1 MRPAAL
7 WASLLA
13 VVVGA
18 VALLAINLGL
28 GNSPVLGLDLQGG
41 VSVILA
47 PTETAADDD
56 LLVVR
61 DLIRDELERLGIAE
75 PDVRVESSNIVVDLP
90 GVRDQRQ
97 AVDAVDVAGIV
108 TLRPVMQ
115 CVAGPPAEE
124 PADEPAEEP
133 GGEPTGFRRTAP
145 DPDPEPEPGTE
156 TDPDDLDELL
166 DPAAPPAPGEE
177 DVLPVLGSAE
187 NCVVGPVGGTGE
199 VFSRGSASPTL
210 EPQAGWGVSVDLQ
223 GEGEATWNL
232 LASQCFNRSASCPSG
247 QLAIVLDDVIQSA
260 PVVNAPS
267 FAGSVSITGNFT
279 EEEARAL
286 SRVLNRGAF
295 PVDVEAQS
303 VETVSPALGGD
314 TLRAA
319 VIAGLVGAAGI
330 ILLMAV
336 YYRRLSVVAIGGLLV
351 WATAMYS
358 AAIFVSEWTNYA
370 LSLAG
375 ATGII
380 IAIGLAVDSYVVLF
394 ERLKDELRS
403 GRSPRNAAPRAFD
416 RSWRTIIS
424 ANVMSLLAS
433 VILFVLSVGSVRG
446 FALYLGLTTV
456 TNLIVY
462 ALFARPAL
470 VLVSGSRFL
479 DRGRPVGTTEQP
491 SEQAGAT
498 A

>member
-1 MRPAAL
+1 MKPAAL
-7 WASLLA
+7 WASLIA
-13 VVVGA
+13 VVAISAG
-18 VALLAINLGL
+18 LLALNLGR
-28 GNSPVLGLDLQGG
+28 GNTPVLGLDLQGG

-47 PTETAADDD
+47 PTEAADSDD
-56 LLVVR
+56 LIVIR
-61 DLIRDELERLGIAE
+61 DLIRDELESLGIAE

-108 TLRPVMQ
+108 TLRPVLR
-115 CVAGPPAEE
+115 CV
-124 PADEPAEEP
+124 
-133 GGEPTGFRRTAP
+133 PTG
-145 DPDPEPEPGTE
+145 TE
-156 TDPDDLDELL
+156 LP
-166 DPAAPPAPGEE
+166 PGENGVD
-177 DVLPVLGSAE
+177 DVLPVLGE
-187 NCVVGPVGGTGE
+187 GQDCVVGAVGGTGE
-199 VFSRGSASPTL
+199 VFARGSASPTL
-210 EPQAGWGVSVDLQ
+210 EPQQGWGVSVDLR
-223 GEGEATWNL
+223 GEGEAIWNQ
-232 LASQCFNRSASCPSG
+232 LASQCFNRTGSCPSG

-267 FAGSVSITGNFT
+267 FVGAVSITGNFT
-279 EEEARAL
+279 EDEARGL

-319 VIAGLVGAAGI
+319 IIAGLVGAAAI
-330 ILLMAV
+330 MTLMVV
-336 YYRRLSVVAIGGLLV
+336 YYRRLSLLAISGLVV
-351 WATAMYS
+351 WASAMYS
-358 AAIFVSEWTNYA
+358 AAVFVSDRTNYA

-380 IAIGLAVDSYVVLF
+380 VAIGLAVDSYVVLF
-394 ERLKDELRS
+394 ERLKDELRA

-462 ALFARPAL
+462 AMFARPAL
-470 VLVSGSRFL
+470 VLLSGSRFL
-479 DRGRPVGTTEQP
+479 DRGRPVGTT
-491 SEQAGAT
+491 SEAAGAT
-498 A
+498 T